1 MRRSF
6 RMRVFAMALLML
18 AAGLAV
24 WGCGTGAV
32 ASAPG
37 ATTTT
42 GPQITRPGGDATA
55 RAIGQ
60 IAALYGLPESAVS
73 RSTGP
78 TTTSPADVWLA
89 WAGGSAVVDTKTGR
103 VRMILGNTDVSF
115 PATNPSES
123 ALDETVSHDL
133 ELLGWDDGARG
144 AEGFTAGE
152 TKTVDHGG
160 GPEYTKT
167 WVGHDEQ
174 GLTNGGL
181 IEVALDKQSGRLM
194 TFFYNDG
201 PRAAAASPAVISKDD
216 AIQIALDAVG
226 DDPPV
231 DPTTSDTLP
240 AGSTTTGPP
249 LGITV
254 TSAELIHSDAPGITG
269 GKAMLVWVVKLG
281 GYTRSG
287 HLHAVVYIDALTGK
301 VLSETY

>member
-1 MRRSF
+1 VRSSF
-6 RMRVFAMALLML
+6 RIRVVVMALLVL
-18 AAGLAV
+18 GAGLAV
-24 WGCGTGAV
+24 LGCGTGEV
-32 ASAPG
+32 ASAPD
-37 ATTTT
+37 ATTST
-42 GPQITRPGGDATA
+42 GPRVTVPKGDTMA

-60 IAALYGLPESAVS
+60 IAALYGLPKSAVS

-78 TTTSPADVWLA
+78 TTTSPADVWVA
-89 WAGGSAVVDTKTGR
+89 WDGGSAVVDTDTGR
-103 VRMILGNTDVSF
+103 VRVVLASREVSY

-123 ALDETVSHDL
+123 DLDLAVSHVL
-133 ELLGWDDGARG
+133 ELLGWDDAALA

-152 TKTVDHGG
+152 TKTVDHGA
-160 GPEYTKT
+160 GPEYTRT

-181 IEVALDKQSGRLM
+181 IQVALYAQNGRLVS
-194 TFFYNDG
+194 FFYNDG
-201 PRAAAASPAVISKDD
+201 PRAAASPAAISKDD
-216 AIQIALDAVG
+216 AIQIALNVVG
-226 DDPPV
+226 DNPPV

-240 AGSTTTGPP
+240 GGSTTSGPP

-287 HLHAVVYIDALTGK
+287 HLHAQVYVDALTGK